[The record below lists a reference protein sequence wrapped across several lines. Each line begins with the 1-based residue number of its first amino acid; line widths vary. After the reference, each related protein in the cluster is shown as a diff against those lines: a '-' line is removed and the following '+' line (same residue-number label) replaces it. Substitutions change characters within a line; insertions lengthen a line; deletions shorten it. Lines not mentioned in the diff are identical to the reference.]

1 MQKGEAGANRWRGM
15 LYGMTNRAGWTG
27 HDPNN
32 NKGVWQLWDEFDI
45 AAASLFGY
53 WHADPPVKITGSVAV
68 SESQPHGILATSW
81 VRHGIGALIAIG
93 SWCVFSCG
101 VSWI

>member
-32 NKGVWQLWDEFDI
+32 NRGVWELWDDFEI
-45 AAASLFGY
+45 ASATMFGY
-53 WHADPPVKITGSVAV
+53 WHAQPPVQVLGTSAATMANPQGV
-68 SESQPHGILATSW
+68 LATSW
-81 VRHGIGALIAIG
+81 VRHGTKG
-93 SWCVFSCG
+93 STSRT
-101 VSWI
+101 IN